1 MSAASS
7 ADQPA
12 TPEVVDNH
20 DASRFEIVIDG
31 QVAELV
37 YHVNGRRLVLI
48 HTGVP
53 DELGGHGLGGV
64 LVRAALDRA
73 RREEL
78 TIVPNCPYARHWLET
93 HADEI
98 GDVEIDWS

>member
-1 MSAASS
+1 MDTEPR
-7 ADQPA
+7 ADQAA
-12 TPEVVDNH
+12 TPDVVDNH
-20 DASRFEIVIDG
+20 DASRFEIAIGD

-37 YHVNGRRLVLI
+37 YHLNGRRLVLV

-64 LVRAALDRA
+64 LVRAAVDRA
-73 RREEL
+73 RREGL

-93 HADEI
+93 HKDEI